1 MSHNWDM
8 KQMTASDPVSARRL
22 AGAALAVFPLA
33 ATVPYL
39 LLIDRFGYDDILR
52 QPPLVVLKAFRDGGP
67 ELVLIWLAFAL
78 CAAAFLWVA
87 GWTAGAVRAQGGR
100 WPLWATLAGAG
111 SAMVQAI
118 GLLRWPFAVP
128 GLAATALDPA
138 ADPAARSAAVVVFQT
153 LNQFAGVALGE
164 HLGQTLLAAWT
175 FALALAVLRGRLAPA
190 LFGWIGL
197 ALVPLWI
204 LGQSEL
210 LATVVPGFP
219 VVEVTPIAFIGWQVW
234 LLTLGLWWVVVKRKA

>member
-1 MSHNWDM
+1 MSM
-8 KQMTASDPVSARRL
+8 ITPPAARRL
-22 AGAALAVFPLA
+22 AGAAMALFPLA
-33 ATVPYL
+33 ATVPYV
-39 LLIDRFGYDDILR
+39 LLIERFGYDDILR
-52 QPPLVVLKAFRDGGP
+52 EPPLVVLRAFRDGGP

-78 CAAAFLWVA
+78 CAVSFLWVA
-87 GWTAGAVRAQGGR
+87 GWTAEAVKAQGGR

-111 SAMVQAI
+111 SAMVQAV

-138 ADPAARSAAVVVFQT
+138 ADPAARAAAIVVFQT
-153 LNQFAGVALGE
+153 LNQLVGVALGE
-164 HLGQTLLAAWT
+164 QLGQTLLAAWT
-175 FALALAVLRGRLAPA
+175 FALAVAVLRGRLAPA
-190 LFGWIGL
+190 MFGWLGL

-210 LATVVPGFP
+210 LATVIPGFP

-234 LLTLGLWWVVVKRKA
+234 MLGLGLWWLLVKPKA

>member
-1 MSHNWDM
+1 
-8 KQMTASDPVSARRL
+8 MTTPNPVSARRF
-22 AGAALAVFPLA
+22 AGAAMVLFPLA
-33 ATVPYL
+33 ATVPYV

-52 QPPLVVLKAFRDGGP
+52 EPPLVVLKAFQDGGP
-67 ELVLIWLAFAL
+67 ALVLIWLAFAL
-78 CAAAFLWVA
+78 CAAGFLWVA
-87 GWTAGAVRAQGGR
+87 GWTAEAVKAQGGR

-111 SAMVQAI
+111 SALVQAI

-138 ADPAARSAAVVVFQT
+138 ADPAARSAAVVVFGA

-175 FALALAVLRGRLAPA
+175 FALAMAVLRGRLAPA
-190 LFGWIGL
+190 PFGWAGL

-210 LATVVPGFP
+210 LATVIPGFP

-234 LLTLGLWWVVVKRKA
+234 LLALGVWWVVVKQRA

>member
-1 MSHNWDM
+1 MSM
-8 KQMTASDPVSARRL
+8 ITPPAARRL
-22 AGAALAVFPLA
+22 AGTAMALFPLA
-33 ATVPYL
+33 ATVPYV
-39 LLIDRFGYDDILR
+39 LLIERFGYDDILR
-52 QPPLVVLKAFRDGGP
+52 EPPLVVLRAFRDGGP

-78 CAAAFLWVA
+78 CAVSFLWVA
-87 GWTAGAVRAQGGR
+87 GWTAEAVKAQGGR

-111 SAMVQAI
+111 SAMVQAV

-138 ADPAARSAAVVVFQT
+138 ADPAARAAAIVVFQT
-153 LNQFAGVALGE
+153 LNQLVGVALGE

-175 FALALAVLRGRLAPA
+175 FALAVAVLRGRLAPA
-190 LFGWIGL
+190 MFGWLGL

-210 LATVVPGFP
+210 LATVIPGFP

-234 LLTLGLWWVVVKRKA
+234 MLGLGLWWLLVKPKA

>member
-1 MSHNWDM
+1 MS
-8 KQMTASDPVSARRL
+8 TTDPTSTRRL
-22 AGAALAVFPLA
+22 AGAAMAVFPLA
-33 ATVPYL
+33 ATVPYV

-52 QPPLVVLKAFRDGGP
+52 EPPLVVLKAFQDGGP
-67 ELVLIWLAFAL
+67 ALVLIWLAFAL
-78 CAAAFLWVA
+78 CAAGFLWVA
-87 GWTAGAVRAQGGR
+87 GWTAEAVRAQGGR

-111 SAMVQAI
+111 SALVQAI

-128 GLAATALDPA
+128 GLAETALNPG
-138 ADPAARSAAVVVFQT
+138 ADPAARAAAVVVFQT

-175 FALALAVLRGRLAPA
+175 FALAVAVLRGRLAPA
-190 LFGWIGL
+190 VFGWIGL

-210 LATVVPGFP
+210 LATVIPGFP
-219 VVEVTPIAFIGWQVW
+219 VVEVTPVAFMGWQLW
-234 LLTLGLWWVVVKRKA
+234 LLALGLWWVVVKRRA

>member
-1 MSHNWDM
+1 MI
-8 KQMTASDPVSARRL
+8 TTDPVSDRRR

-33 ATVPYL
+33 ATVPYG

-52 QPPLVVLKAFRDGGP
+52 EPPLVVLKAFQDGGP
-67 ELVLIWLAFAL
+67 DLVLIWLAFAL
-78 CAAAFLWVA
+78 CAASFLWVA
-87 GWTAGAVRAQGGR
+87 GWTADAVRAQGGR

-111 SAMVQAI
+111 SALVQAI
-118 GLLRWPFAVP
+118 GLLRWPFVVP

-138 ADPAARSAAVVVFQT
+138 ADPAARSAAVVVFEA

-175 FALALAVLRGRLAPA
+175 FALAMAVLRGRLAPGP
-190 LFGWIGL
+190 FGWAGL

-204 LGQSEL
+204 IGQSEL
-210 LATVVPGFP
+210 LATVIPGFP
-219 VVEVTPIAFIGWQVW
+219 VVEVTPAAFIGWQVW
-234 LLTLGLWWVVVKRKA
+234 LLALGLWWVAVKPRI

>member
-1 MSHNWDM
+1 
-8 KQMTASDPVSARRL
+8 MTASNPVSARRL
-22 AGAALAVFPLA
+22 AGAAMTVFPLA
-33 ATVPYL
+33 ATVPYV

-52 QPPLVVLKAFRDGGP
+52 EPPLVVLRAFQDGGP
-67 ELVLIWLAFAL
+67 ALVLIWLAFAL
-78 CAAAFLWVA
+78 CAVSFLWVA
-87 GWTAGAVRAQGGR
+87 GWTAESVRAQGGR

-111 SAMVQAI
+111 SALVQAI
-118 GLLRWPFAVP
+118 GLLRWPFVVP

-138 ADPAARSAAVVVFQT
+138 ADPAARSAAVVVFGA

-175 FALALAVLRGRLAPA
+175 FALAVAVLRGRLAPA
-190 LFGWIGL
+190 PFGWLGL

-210 LATVVPGFP
+210 LATVVPGFL
-219 VVEVTPIAFIGWQVW
+219 VVEATPIAFMGWQVW
-234 LLTLGLWWVVVKRKA
+234 LLTLGLWWVVVKPRA